1 MGSLYG
7 EDMIRAVKAYDGYK
21 EGPGNWTTFSKIL
34 DECNYYDPQKKQ
46 GQPWCATYI
55 NFSALQAAI
64 PEDRDNEAKKYD
76 AQYFL
81 FQPSY
86 NNLSCSVKFMAQ
98 YFKDA
103 GAWYE
108 DPELADVVFFNQIDE
123 NGNIIDYD
131 VHVGLV
137 TDLGKYITTEEG
149 NAGDM
154 VQEKYY
160 DFSDIRVK
168 IHGFGRPR
176 YDGFKNPANVDS
188 KPEEPKT
195 PSETDTSLE
204 VRTVKVSSW
213 LTVRTSPEI
222 ADNKIGE
229 LNNGAKVIVFEH
241 DGNWSRIGE
250 NLWVCTDYLE

>member
-7 EDMIRAVKAYDGYK
+7 EDMIIAVKAYDGYH
-21 EGPGNWTTFSKIL
+21 EGSNNWTIFSKIL
-34 DECNYYDPQKKQ
+34 DECNYYAPQKKQ
-46 GQPWCATYI
+46 NQPWCASYI

-86 NNLSCSVKFMAQ
+86 NNLSCSVKYMAQ
-98 YFKDA
+98 YFRDA

-108 DPELADVVFFNQIDE
+108 EPELADVIFFNQVDE

-160 DFSDIRVK
+160 DFSDIGVK

-176 YDGFKNPANVDS
+176 YDGFKNPANVS
-188 KPEEPKT
+188 HEPVEEPDKDEKVGVV
-195 PSETDTSLE
+195 SVSDFLA
-204 VRTVKVSSW
+204 VREGPGIDKKKV
-213 LTVRTSPEI
+213 
-222 ADNKIGE
+222 GE
-229 LNNGAKVIVFEH
+229 LYNGAKVTILEE
-241 DGNWSRIGE
+241 DGNWVKIGSGI
-250 NLWVCTDYLE
+250 WVCSDYLK

>member
-7 EDMIRAVKAYDGYK
+7 EDMIRAVKAYDGYH
-21 EGPGNWTTFSKIL
+21 EGSNNWTIFSKIL
-34 DECNYYDPQKKQ
+34 DECDYYAPQKKQ

-55 NFSALQAAI
+55 NFSALQASI

-86 NNLSCSVKFMAQ
+86 NNLSCSVKYMAQ
-98 YFKDA
+98 YFRDA

-108 DPELADVVFFNQIDE
+108 DPELADVVFFNQVDE

-160 DFSDIRVK
+160 DFSDIGVK

-176 YDGFKNPANVDS
+176 YDGFKNPANVS
-188 KPEEPKT
+188 HKPVEEKPEEPAT
-195 PSETDTSLE
+195 EFDVGTVSVNDFLA
-204 VRTVKVSSW
+204 VREGPDV
-213 LTVRTSPEI
+213 
-222 ADNKIGE
+222 NKKKLGE
-229 LNNGAKVIVFEH
+229 LYNGARVTIFEK
-241 DGNWSRIGE
+241 DGNWARIGSGI
-250 NLWVCTDYLE
+250 WVCSDYLK

>member
-7 EDMIRAVKAYDGYK
+7 EDMIRAVKAYDGYH
-21 EGPGNWTTFSKIL
+21 EGSNNWTIFSKIL
-34 DECNYYDPQKKQ
+34 DECNYYAPQKKQ
-46 GQPWCATYI
+46 NQPWCATYI

-64 PEDRDNEAKKYD
+64 PEDRDNEAKRYD

-108 DPELADVVFFNQIDE
+108 EPELADVVFFNQIDE

-160 DFSDIRVK
+160 DFSDIGVK

-176 YDGFKNPANVDS
+176 YDGFKNPANISHEPVED
-188 KPEEPKT
+188 KPEEPT
-195 PSETDTSLE
+195 TEFD
-204 VRTVKVSSW
+204 VGTVKVSDF
-213 LTVRTSPEI
+213 LAIRKGPGVEHE
-222 ADNKIGE
+222 KVGE
-229 LNNGAKVIVFEH
+229 LYDGATVTIIEKYS
-241 DGNWSRIGE
+241 NWARIGSGI
-250 NLWVCTDYLE
+250 WVCSDYLK

>member
-7 EDMIRAVKAYDGYK
+7 EDMIRAVKAYDGYH
-21 EGPGNWTTFSKIL
+21 EGSNNWTIFSKIL
-34 DECNYYDPQKKQ
+34 DECNYYAPQKKQ
-46 GQPWCATYI
+46 NTPWCASYI
-55 NFSALQAAI
+55 NFSALQASI

-86 NNLSCSVKFMAQ
+86 NNLSCSVKYMAQ

-108 DPELADVVFFNQIDE
+108 EPELADVIFFNQVDE
-123 NGNIIDYD
+123 DGNIIDYD
-131 VHVGLV
+131 SHVGLV
-137 TDLGKYITTEEG
+137 TDLGNYITTEEG

-160 DFSDIRVK
+160 DFSDIGIK

-176 YDGFKNPANVDS
+176 YDGFKNPANIS
-188 KPEEPKT
+188 HKPVEEPDKDEKVGVV
-195 PSETDTSLE
+195 SVNDFLA
-204 VRTVKVSSW
+204 VREGPGIDKKKV
-213 LTVRTSPEI
+213 
-222 ADNKIGE
+222 GE
-229 LNNGAKVIVFEH
+229 LYDGAKVTILEE
-241 DGNWSRIGE
+241 DGNWVKIGSGI
-250 NLWVCTDYLE
+250 WVCSDYLK